1 VNNPGKVQ
9 PGGPLTQ
16 QQYNEVVKTQL
27 SELWSNYGKLFEIWF
42 DGGVLPI
49 KDGGPDIAPLLKK
62 LQPDAVVFQGP
73 SDAKNL
79 IRWIGN
85 EEGRAPYP
93 NWSRSDFTTS
103 ATGTIVIDGLNGNP
117 NGAIWCPGEADFPMR
132 TGWQG
137 GWFWKENGQELLS
150 VDQLVDSY
158 YTSVGRNSNMLL
170 GIVVDTS
177 GLVPKED
184 VNRLAEFGS
193 ALTTVISHPI
203 AIVKNKAAKDFT
215 LDLKTPKTVNQVIFG
230 EVIQRGERI
239 RKYTIAAWID
249 NNWVNIASG
258 ESVGNKRIH
267 KFDKI
272 KTSKIRFHVFE
283 STATPHIKSFAVY
296 DI

>member
-1 VNNPGKVQ
+1 M
-9 PGGPLTQ
+9 
-16 QQYNEVVKTQL
+16 
-27 SELWSNYGKLFEIWF
+27 
-42 DGGVLPI
+42 
-49 KDGGPDIAPLLKK
+49 
-62 LQPDAVVFQGP
+62 VFQGP

-117 NGAIWCPGEADFPMR
+117 NGSLWCPGEADFPMR

-137 GWFWKENGQELLS
+137 GWFWKENGQKLLS

-177 GLVPKED
+177 GLVPTED
-184 VNRLAEFGS
+184 VDRLAEFGR
-193 ALTTVISHPI
+193 ALTTVISHPV

-249 NNWVNIASG
+249 NNWVNVASG

-272 KTSKIRFHVFE
+272 KTSKIRFHVIE
-283 STATPHIKSFAVY
+283 ATETPQIKSFAVY